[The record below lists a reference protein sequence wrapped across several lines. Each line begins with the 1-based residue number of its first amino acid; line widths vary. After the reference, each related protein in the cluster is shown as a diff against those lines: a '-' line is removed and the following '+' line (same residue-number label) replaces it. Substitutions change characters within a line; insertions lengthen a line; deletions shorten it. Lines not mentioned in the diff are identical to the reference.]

1 MTEASAERRKTIRL
15 PLGATEERRQSPLA
29 FALAALLVVGA
40 LGAAV
45 APIGV
50 VTRTVLAGVM
60 LLAAFAVTRVGGR
73 RLVAP
78 RGWVEIDDAGVW
90 RAGRGRIA
98 LGAAHEPFGVVALA
112 SHDRARA
119 LLAFTSPTAARFVAV
134 RARDEDE
141 LAEAQALFAPAS
153 LLSGADLDD
162 ALGDTDDA
170 LRMAD
175 ARRLL
180 AALDARFPGARGRIH
195 LSSAR
200 GEPIVL
206 DGERLALGTRT
217 VDLSMPLEWRAFV
230 FHEAAG
236 RVAAFYQATWIRQ
249 ADVEAVLVAPLAP
262 EAPRARELRDLRLMS
277 STAEEPPAR
286 DLRLAVDRL
295 FMLPLREALDRAP
308 RISRSPSAPSLP
320 RPERRA

>member
-1 MTEASAERRKTIRL
+1 MTEAEHGKTVRL

-29 FALAALLVVGA
+29 FALAGFLIVAAIGAAVSPIGVLARTLLATALLVGA
-40 LGAAV
+40 F
-45 APIGV
+45 V
-50 VTRTVLAGVM
+50 VTRI
-60 LLAAFAVTRVGGR
+60 GGR

-78 RGWVEIDDAGVW
+78 RGWVEVDEGGVW
-90 RAGRGRIA
+90 RAGRGRVV
-98 LGAAHEPFGVVALA
+98 LGAANEPFGVVALA

-170 LRMAD
+170 LRTAD

-206 DGERLALGTRT
+206 DGDRLALGART
-217 VDLSMPLEWRAFV
+217 FDLSMPLEWRAFV

-249 ADVEAVLVAPLAP
+249 SDVEAVLVAPLAP
-262 EAPRARELRDLRLMS
+262 EAPRAREMRDLRLMS

-308 RISRSPSAPSLP
+308 RISRSPSAPSFP